1 MQASEA
7 AFMQRG
13 DIIRLHANII
23 HGMLSIYPYHI
34 FRIPADTQTI
44 MGIPI
49 DDFESALINLE
60 RRGLVKGKTVTINS
74 RICWLAQFRKAA

>member
-34 FRIPADTQTI
+34 FRIPADTQPNTQKELQSTLYYSKFI
-44 MGIPI
+44 
-49 DDFESALINLE
+49 E
-60 RRGLVKGKTVTINS
+60 RNKFNNKHIQ
-74 RICWLAQFRKAA
+74 IY